1 MPGDI
6 HVIGKDI
13 LVPAHFVFL
22 PIMLLVLEL
31 EIPIKFL
38 VHGWWLLFDEKM
50 PKSIGNFVA
59 PVRYHLMREMTV
71 GQDCDFSAKRFITR
85 YNSDLANDLGNF
97 VNRLLNMV
105 NRYCSGMISEIIIN
119 EQQEQDLKK
128 LIGDSIDEI
137 VEHFNNFAFNQ
148 GLDKLFSCISSL
160 KVYIENHALW

>member
-1 MPGDI
+1 M
-6 HVIGKDI
+6 
-13 LVPAHFVFL
+13 VPAHFVYL

-31 EIPIKFL
+31 EMPIKFL
-38 VHGWWLLFDEKM
+38 VHGWWLVFGEKM

-71 GQDCDFSAKRFITR
+71 GQDCDFSAKRFIIR

-148 GLDKLFSCISSL
+148 GLDKLFSRISSL
-160 KVYIENHALW
+160 KVYTKNRAPW

>member
-1 MPGDI
+1 
-6 HVIGKDI
+6 
-13 LVPAHFVFL
+13 
-22 PIMLLVLEL
+22 
-31 EIPIKFL
+31 
-38 VHGWWLLFDEKM
+38 M

-128 LIGDSIDEI
+128 LIGDSNDEI

-160 KVYIENHALW
+160 KIYIENRAPW

>member
-1 MPGDI
+1 MNAIKSLLYWKYLRSRCCYSTNNSFMRLSLIKDRNPWSVWWILPGDI
-6 HVIGKDI
+6 HVIDKDI
-13 LVPAHFVFL
+13 LVPAHFVYL

-31 EIPIKFL
+31 EMPKKFL
-38 VHGWWLLFDEKM
+38 VHGWWLVFGEKM

-119 EQQEQDLKK
+119 EQQEQDLK
-128 LIGDSIDEI
+128 S
-137 VEHFNNFAFNQ
+137 
-148 GLDKLFSCISSL
+148 
-160 KVYIENHALW
+160 

>member
-1 MPGDI
+1 
-6 HVIGKDI
+6 
-13 LVPAHFVFL
+13 
-22 PIMLLVLEL
+22 
-31 EIPIKFL
+31 
-38 VHGWWLLFDEKM
+38 M

-97 VNRLLNMV
+97 VNSLLNMV

-137 VEHFNNFAFNQ
+137 VEKFNNFE
-148 GLDKLFSCISSL
+148 I
-160 KVYIENHALW
+160 

>member
-1 MPGDI
+1 M
-6 HVIGKDI
+6 
-13 LVPAHFVFL
+13 VPAHFVFL

-31 EIPIKFL
+31 EMPIKFL
-38 VHGWWLLFDEKM
+38 VHGWWLVFDEKM

-119 EQQEQDLKK
+119 EQQEQDLK
-128 LIGDSIDEI
+128 S
-137 VEHFNNFAFNQ
+137 
-148 GLDKLFSCISSL
+148 
-160 KVYIENHALW
+160 